1 MSLLGVLVDKELAVR
16 SKLKRL
22 HDSQVRVTSW
32 SCLTPDLSA
41 YLKRNVN
48 KLSAYLKLNVDD
60 IALRD
65 VDDIA
70 LRGGVTLPRV
80 LAQPMLTRTAS
91 KSTVANIFNILLQTS
106 RKAPTHSTRA
116 IATSALGILRAVSA
130 SLGDGT
136 GSRWE
141 SSPWQHLARTQSR
154 SCPWHLRTMAL
165 ATALAR
171 SIRPGSHF
179 GLPPPGMA
187 TMLRAEKILVPAREA
202 FGNLLGCMANPCLL
216 TDPSAIGVLV
226 ASADVHD
233 VRGPL
238 SALNPELCAHAF
250 AGGVMVDEIA
260 SENEALQVSDF
271 IAGTNHHSAMLSM
284 VATCDQPLNS
294 QVLMFMRDDLSAAP
308 CTSNACASTGLTT
321 LRLLGMD
328 GAWMLFEPFNM

>member
-202 FGNLLGCMANPCLL
+202 FGNLLGCMVNPCLL
-216 TDPSAIGVLV
+216 TDPSATGVLAAV
-226 ASADVHD
+226 LSNGTVGVQRMRASH
-233 VRGPL
+233 R
-238 SALNPELCAHAF
+238 AH
-250 AGGVMVDEIA
+250 AGGVMVDKHA
-260 SENEALQVSDF
+260 SENEAVREQVSDF
-271 IAGTNHHSAMLSM
+271 IVGTNPQLAMPSM
-284 VATCDQPLNS
+284 VAI
-294 QVLMFMRDDLSAAP
+294 V
-308 CTSNACASTGLTT
+308 
-321 LRLLGMD
+321 
-328 GAWMLFEPFNM
+328 

>member
-1 MSLLGVLVDKELAVR
+1 MSLLGVLVKKELAVR

-80 LAQPMLTRTAS
+80 LAQPMLTRTAC

-202 FGNLLGCMANPCLL
+202 FGNLLGCMVNPCP
-216 TDPSAIGVLV
+216 DPSAIGVLV

-233 VRGPL
+233 VRDPL
-238 SALNPELCAHAF
+238 SALNPDAF

-271 IAGTNHHSAMLSM
+271 IAGTNQHSAMLSM
-284 VATCDQPLNS
+284 VAI
-294 QVLMFMRDDLSAAP
+294 V
-308 CTSNACASTGLTT
+308 
-321 LRLLGMD
+321 
-328 GAWMLFEPFNM
+328 

>member
-1 MSLLGVLVDKELAVR
+1 MPTFLCSFRVVQATACTMSVLGVLVDKELAVR

-32 SCLTPDLSA
+32 SCLTPELSA
-41 YLKRNVN
+41 HLKRN
-48 KLSAYLKLNVDD
+48 
-60 IALRD
+60 

-106 RKAPTHSTRA
+106 RRQARPRGHATHSTRA

-136 GSRWE
+136 GIRWE
-141 SSPWQHLARTQSR
+141 SSPWQHLV
-154 SCPWHLRTMAL
+154 LRTMAL
-165 ATALAR
+165 ATALVR

-202 FGNLLGCMANPCLL
+202 FGNLLGCMVNPCLL

-284 VATCDQPLNS
+284 VAI
-294 QVLMFMRDDLSAAP
+294 V
-308 CTSNACASTGLTT
+308 
-321 LRLLGMD
+321 
-328 GAWMLFEPFNM
+328 